1 MRADCHGP
9 SGIPERGR
17 LGGGVFGVGR
27 GVLRNRS
34 HAARGR
40 RLDRNLR
47 SLQTVTAVLAQNV
60 SFAPICICREVVV
73 VELMEP
79 ADGVFTYGF
88 GLAKFGWFAALNTSP
103 RSCIV

>member
-1 MRADCHGP
+1 MRANCHGP
-9 SGIPERGR
+9 RGIPEGGR
-17 LGGGVFGVGR
+17 LGGGVSGVGR

-34 HAARGR
+34 HATRGR
-40 RLDRNLR
+40 RLDRDFRGLP
-47 SLQTVTAVLAQNV
+47 TITAVLVQNV

-103 RSCIV
+103 RSCIL